1 MAATL
6 VAVST
11 STRRRAAGWASG
23 ATCRLL
29 EWRRGG
35 WGRGCSTGVDPL
47 AGSSAV
53 CLYTTV
59 MLQAQDGDSAAPCN
73 SCHFEAEVSV
83 ICENLRLKSQH
94 VMILSVHHKE
104 DGASQH
110 LRTRLMNLRRHRHL
124 AEPVLQHASMH
135 NQMAASIYSR
145 QTAQ

>member
-29 EWRRGG
+29 EWRSGG

-53 CLYTTV
+53 CLHTTCYATV
-59 MLQAQDGDSAAPCN
+59 TRWGLSTP
-73 SCHFEAEVSV
+73 
-83 ICENLRLKSQH
+83 ICLFSF
-94 VMILSVHHKE
+94 
-104 DGASQH
+104 G
-110 LRTRLMNLRRHRHL
+110 
-124 AEPVLQHASMH
+124 
-135 NQMAASIYSR
+135 
-145 QTAQ
+145 

>member
-35 WGRGCSTGVDPL
+35 WGKGCGTGVDPL

-53 CLYTTV
+53 CLYTTSHATV
-59 MLQAQDGDSAAPCN
+59 TRWRLSTSMRL
-73 SCHFEAEVSV
+73 
-83 ICENLRLKSQH
+83 LRF
-94 VMILSVHHKE
+94 
-104 DGASQH
+104 G
-110 LRTRLMNLRRHRHL
+110 
-124 AEPVLQHASMH
+124 
-135 NQMAASIYSR
+135 
-145 QTAQ
+145 

>member
-47 AGSSAV
+47 AGNLAV
-53 CLYTTV
+53 CLYTTGHARV
-59 MLQAQDGDSAAPCN
+59 TRWALSPSLAFYVWLKSHHDVFLSVYHEYQKRTWSSTAAACKIGTCIMYSQRNTQPAFN
-73 SCHFEAEVSV
+73 SGPDCAFVFV
-83 ICENLRLKSQH
+83 ICMLLGTH
-94 VMILSVHHKE
+94 
-104 DGASQH
+104 QH
-110 LRTRLMNLRRHRHL
+110 LGKVWM
-124 AEPVLQHASMH
+124 
-135 NQMAASIYSR
+135 
-145 QTAQ
+145 